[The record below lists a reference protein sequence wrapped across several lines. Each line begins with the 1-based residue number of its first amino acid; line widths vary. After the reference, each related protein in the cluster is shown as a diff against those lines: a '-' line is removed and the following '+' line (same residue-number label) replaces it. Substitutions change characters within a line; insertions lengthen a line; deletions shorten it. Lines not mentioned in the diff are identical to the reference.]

1 MKKYLIYITLAFAAM
16 LTASSCHE
24 RYVTYDDAEYVMF
37 ADTIATYPVQQDVEY
52 FSIPV
57 VSTVTR
63 DYDRTF
69 GVEIVD
75 KGNNAIEGLHYR
87 LQSNTV
93 TIKAG
98 ETRADVMVH
107 GIYDNI
113 EAEDQLTFQL
123 RLVMNDDLVMPLYG
137 KDTKANLMK
146 VCPFDINAF
155 TGYCVFTSMFLYDYS
170 ITGSYQ
176 RLVYTAKHPTEENT
190 IICRNWLN
198 DGYDVTMKFHTEDQL
213 TFQLRLVMNDD
224 LVMPL
229 YGKDTKAQ
237 LMKVCPFDI
246 NAFTGYCVFTSMFL
260 YDYSLTGSYQRLVY
274 TEKHPTE
281 ENTIICRNWLNDGYD
296 VTMKFHPEDPLRRV
310 VTMDEGQVA
319 SDEGSFFGTAHGDDK
334 ILVRSSSI
342 NESLFFTCGSYL
354 YLWAEIYVE
363 HLGAPVGTVGH
374 FYNIM
379 EWISDEEA
387 ERLRN
392 EGM

>member
-1 MKKYLIYITLAFAAM
+1 MHMKKYLIYITLAFAAM

-113 EAEDQLTFQL
+113 AAEDQLTFQL

-170 ITGSYQ
+170 
-176 RLVYTAKHPTEENT
+176 V
-190 IICRNWLN
+190 
-198 DGYDVTMKFHTEDQL
+198 
-213 TFQLRLVMNDD
+213 
-224 LVMPL
+224 
-229 YGKDTKAQ
+229 
-237 LMKVCPFDI
+237 
-246 NAFTGYCVFTSMFL
+246 
-260 YDYSLTGSYQRLVY
+260 TGSYQRLVY

-363 HLGAPVGTVGH
+363 NLGEPVGTVGH